1 MEETQAIDFADF
13 PVEDDYTQAAG
24 VGTDQVC
31 TSRFVISVCKER
43 VQTLLTLS
51 GGWRSKADI

>member
-13 PVEDDYTQAAG
+13 PVEDGYTQAAG

-31 TSRFVISVCKER
+31 TSRFVISVCKESVR
-43 VQTLLTLS
+43 APLTLS
-51 GGWRSKADI
+51 GGWRAEADI